1 MDFLIRQPSPAYIYL
16 RYIDWLRPYINEIP
30 NQLPLLDK
38 KRDEVISKISVC
50 NLYLDDLYKH
60 IEHRNTPLFL
70 HVLGQVGEKVQVGT
84 MEDSL
89 KQVRVDFFRV
99 PVFAI

>member
-38 KRDEVISKISVC
+38 KRE
-50 NLYLDDLYKH
+50 
-60 IEHRNTPLFL
+60 
-70 HVLGQVGEKVQVGT
+70 
-84 MEDSL
+84 
-89 KQVRVDFFRV
+89 
-99 PVFAI
+99 